1 MLVFIGAGLQTSP
14 VVILILVWAQYFRT
28 TLLAKCAERAG
39 FIRTH
44 SSKYVAVH
52 VSIHNTALK

>member
-1 MLVFIGAGLQTSP
+1 